1 MRNYLR
7 HLRSFRSGFAQHSIP
22 TRINTKL
29 IVRNLSSTK
38 LPCQLNDTERGLIL
52 LIKLNVNHI
61 ENFSNWSLHLHIPLN
76 MRFKSHHSK
85 KWWQL
90 WPLLL
95 ISVLVVLSLSLT
107 KGFKTGSSLVWMSMF
122 KFDWLENFTYSK
134 IKKNKDSQNRSQ
146 KKMIF
151 ILINYYQLLSDTN
164 VLLRKY
170 IES

>member
-1 MRNYLR
+1 
-7 HLRSFRSGFAQHSIP
+7 
-22 TRINTKL
+22 
-29 IVRNLSSTK
+29 
-38 LPCQLNDTERGLIL
+38 
-52 LIKLNVNHI
+52 
-61 ENFSNWSLHLHIPLN
+61 
-76 MRFKSHHSK
+76 
-85 KWWQL
+85 
-90 WPLLL
+90 
-95 ISVLVVLSLSLT
+95 
-107 KGFKTGSSLVWMSMF
+107 MF